1 MHQRPRRRGWR
12 QRERK
17 EEVIREFARSTL
29 LIVVNGSI
37 HSFTSRASLFCQRQI
52 YTPPLEGGPH
62 RTPPLRPYT
71 RRMRR

>member
-1 MHQRPRRRGWR
+1 MAAKGKERRGDSR
-12 QRERK
+12 VRA
-17 EEVIREFARSTL
+17 VH
-29 LIVVNGSI
+29 VVNGSI
-37 HSFTSRASLFCQRQI
+37 HSFTPRALLFCQRQI

>member
-17 EEVIREFARSTL
+17 EEVIREFARST